1 MSRGGKNMM
10 KNKIMKSILNGG
22 ILAVIAA
29 LGITVYQIGTRPV
42 QDPEED
48 YPEYARL
55 TQESTVN
62 DGGTEGISQN
72 VDNTTSQS
80 SMKTD
85 KNDSTD
91 PAVSGNSIAGKNK
104 EAASGITKTDGTAS
118 VYGNSRYWKHRKC
131 CRYHPAGICGRTY
144 NTKSGFYGKFPD
156 GMAGKRNCTGR
167 L

>member
-1 MSRGGKNMM
+1 
-10 KNKIMKSILNGG
+10 MKSILNGG

-55 TQESTVN
+55 TQESTFN

-72 VDNTTSQS
+72 AANTASQS

-85 KNDSTD
+85 KNGSTD

-104 EAASGITKTDGTAS
+104 EAASSITKTDGTAS
-118 VYGNSRYWKHRKC
+118 
-131 CRYHPAGICGRTY
+131 A
-144 NTKSGFYGKFPD
+144 
-156 GMAGKRNCTGR
+156 
-167 L
+167 